1 MFWSVVFLLLIVLLF
16 FVFRPEDKGQP
27 HDDYFSHLSSKLPA
41 SVTGLPHIMVDL
53 ERVNHN
59 LLQVREHIGDTT
71 NIRVVAKSL
80 PCPQLLRYILDQ
92 LGSNRLMVF
101 HQPFLTQMLSQFPGC
116 DFLLGKPF
124 PIHLLESF
132 YEQLQPAHR
141 ERIKQIQW
149 LIDKQSRLEQ
159 YLLFARQN
167 RLKLRVSIEL
177 NIGLHRG
184 GVASPEQLAAMLSLI
199 RANRDHLELS
209 GFMGYESHIAKAP
222 LASMRINAR
231 LRAQE
236 IYDEYVALLRTDFL
250 DLYGSNLCFNCA
262 GSKTYQLYPME
273 NRGAINDI
281 SIGSAFVQPMS
292 FDLPTLKHHQPALF
306 ISTPVL
312 KKQEGLTI
320 PYIERFTRL
329 LSWFNYNFRQT
340 FFINGGWW
348 KASPLSP
355 QGLTNSTLYG
365 RSTNQEMLTSSDS
378 TQLFEDELVFLR
390 PHQSERVMLQ
400 FGKLLVIRN
409 QQLQD
414 TWETFDLTY

>member
-1 MFWSVVFLLLIVLLF
+1 MFWAVVVILLIVSLF
-16 FVFRPEDKGQP
+16 FMLRPEDKGQP
-27 HDDYFSHLSSKLPA
+27 HDEYFSTLSSKLPE
-41 SVTGLPHIMVDL
+41 SITGLPHIMVDL
-53 ERVNHN
+53 ERINHN

-101 HQPFLTQMLSQFPGC
+101 HQPFLNQMLKQFPNC

-124 PIHLLESF
+124 PIHLLETF
-132 YEQLQPAHR
+132 YDQLDHAHH
-141 ERIKQIQW
+141 ERIARIQW

-159 YLLFARQN
+159 YLLFAKQN

-177 NIGLHRG
+177 NVGLHRG
-184 GVASPEQLAAMLSLI
+184 GVDSTEQLSAMLAII
-199 RANRDHLELS
+199 RSNRNHLELS

-222 LASMRINAR
+222 LASMRVSAR

-236 IYDEYVALLRTDFL
+236 MYDACVELLRNDYP
-250 DLYGSNLCFNCA
+250 DLFRYDLCFNCA
-262 GSKTYQLYPME
+262 GSKTYQLYPQE
-273 NRGAINDI
+273 HRGAINDI

-292 FDLPTLKHHQPALF
+292 FDLPTLKNHEPALF
-306 ISTPVL
+306 ISTPVI
-312 KKQEGLTI
+312 KKQGGLTI
-320 PYIERFTRL
+320 PYLERFSRF
-329 LSWFNYNFRQT
+329 LSWFNYNFRQS

-355 QGLTNSTLYG
+355 QGLSGNVLYG
-365 RSTNQEMLTSSDS
+365 RSTNQEMLTSSDN
-378 TQLFEDELVFLR
+378 TQLYEDELVFLR

-409 QQLQD
+409 HQLQD
-414 TWETFDLTY
+414 TWETFDQSY

>member
-1 MFWSVVFLLLIVLLF
+1 MFWAVVFFLLIVSLLLL
-16 FVFRPEDKGQP
+16 FRPEDKGQP
-27 HDDYFSHLSSKLPA
+27 HDEYFSTLSSKLPA
-41 SVTGLPHIMVDL
+41 SVSGLPHIMVDL

-59 LLQVREHIGDTT
+59 LLQVREHLGDTT

-80 PCPQLLRYILDQ
+80 PCPQLLRYILEQ

-101 HQPFLTQMLSQFPGC
+101 HQPFLNQMLKQFPGC

-132 YEQLQPAHR
+132 YDQLDPAHR
-141 ERIKQIQW
+141 ERIGQIQW

-167 RLKLRVSIEL
+167 RLQLRVSIEL

-184 GVASPEQLAAMLSLI
+184 GVASPEQLAAMLTLI
-199 RANRDHLELS
+199 RANRDFLKLS

-222 LASMRINAR
+222 FASMRINAR
-231 LRAQE
+231 IRAQE
-236 IYDEYVALLRTDFL
+236 TYDDYVTILRTDYP
-250 DLYGSNLCFNCA
+250 DLFRPDLCFNCA
-262 GSKTYQLYPME
+262 GSKTYQLYPLE
-273 NRGAINDI
+273 SRGAINDI

-292 FDLPTLKHHQPALF
+292 FDLPTLQHHQPALF

-320 PYIERFTRL
+320 PYLERLTHL
-329 LSWFNYNFRQT
+329 LSWFNDNFRQT

-348 KASPLSP
+348 KASPSP
-355 QGLTNSTLYG
+355 PG
-365 RSTNQEMLTSSDS
+365 D
-378 TQLFEDELVFLR
+378 
-390 PHQSERVMLQ
+390 
-400 FGKLLVIRN
+400 
-409 QQLQD
+409 
-414 TWETFDLTY
+414 